1 MPKPTEIALKT
12 LTGEAITPY
21 LSALAAL
28 RIEVF
33 RDWPYIY
40 DGNPAYEEKYL
51 QTYTKAE
58 RAAVVVA
65 FAGDAVIGAAT
76 CLPLTAEPAHVQ
88 QPFVANALDPRDY
101 FYFGESVL
109 RMAYRGRGIGV
120 GFFKA
125 REAQARRFNLY
136 KTAAFCAV
144 QRPDE
149 HPLRPAGFVPL
160 DAFWG
165 KRGYARQPQL
175 QCRMSWTDRG
185 ETEQSEKTL
194 IFWTKN
200 L

>member
-1 MPKPTEIALKT
+1 M
-12 LTGEAITPY
+12 PY
-21 LSALAAL
+21 LSELAAL

-51 QTYTKAE
+51 HTYIEAE

-65 FAGDAVIGAAT
+65 FEEDAVIGAAT
-76 CLPLTAEPAHVQ
+76 CLPLAAEPSHVR
-88 QPFVANALDPRDY
+88 QPFIANQLDPQDY

-109 RMAYRGRGIGV
+109 RKAYRGRGIGV
-120 GFFKA
+120 GFFQA
-125 REAQARRFNLY
+125 REAQARSFMVY

-149 HPLRPAGFVPL
+149 HPMRPAGFVTL

-165 KRGYARQPQL
+165 KRGYAKQPRL
-175 QCRMSWTDRG
+175 QCKMSWTDRG
-185 ETEQSEKTL
+185 EAEQTEKTL
-194 IFWTKN
+194 TFWTKK

>member
-1 MPKPTEIALKT
+1 MPKPTEITLKT
-12 LTGEAITPY
+12 LTGKAVTPY
-21 LSALAAL
+21 LSELAAL

-51 QTYTKAE
+51 QTYVEAE
-58 RAAVVVA
+58 RSAVVVA
-65 FAGDAVIGAAT
+65 FAGNQVIGAAT

-88 QPFVANALDPRDY
+88 LPFMANGLDPRDC

-109 RMAYRGRGIGV
+109 RKEYRGRGIGV
-120 GFFKA
+120 GFFEA
-125 REAQARRFNLY
+125 REAHAQSFNIY
-136 KTAAFCAV
+136 KTTAFCAV

-149 HPLRPAGFVPL
+149 HPLRPADFVPL

-165 KRGYARQPQL
+165 KRGYTKQPQL
-175 QCRMSWTDRG
+175 QCKMSWTDRD

-194 IFWTKN
+194 TFWTKN

>member
-1 MPKPTEIALKT
+1 MPKPTEITLQT

-40 DGNPAYEEKYL
+40 DGSLTYEEKYL
-51 QTYTKAE
+51 QTYTQAE

-76 CLPLTAEPAHVQ
+76 CLPLTAEPSHVQ
-88 QPFVANALDPRDY
+88 QPFVANGLDPQDY

-109 RMAYRGRGIGV
+109 RKAYRGRGIGV
-120 GFFKA
+120 GFFEA
-125 REAQARRFNLY
+125 REAQARRFKAY
-136 KTAAFCAV
+136 KMAAFCAV
-144 QRPDE
+144 QRPNE

-165 KRGYARQPQL
+165 KRGYTKQPQL

-185 ETEQSEKTL
+185 DTEQSEKTL
-194 IFWTKN
+194 TFWTKN